1 MSGFEESTSLFN
13 PHESSWSQVSPPG
26 SGVQGHLHIE
36 CQVDSHGRTFLRKQS
51 FRAPI
56 HLSKPHW
63 DGNYLIINV
72 VNPTAGLFADD
83 HVETR
88 VRVCAGARV
97 VLTTPSATRV
107 FRAKH
112 SMQRAEILQTIVVE
126 NGGRLDFCPD
136 ILIAHGGARYS
147 QATRIEVHPGGELF
161 FTEMLAP
168 GRTASG
174 EVFAYE
180 QLDFSTDLIVGS
192 QVAVR
197 EKYRLGATSEGLQ
210 SMRRRFPRAYYA
222 SSLVVSPSER
232 GESLQREIAELNSAS
247 VLAGASRPADK
258 VYAIKV
264 VASDS
269 ISLRTAISKVR
280 TLVYSHWQ
288 RPEPSLRKL

>member
-1 MSGFEESTSLFN
+1 LTGFEENTSLFN
-13 PHESSWSQVSPPG
+13 PHESSWPQVSPPG

-72 VNPTAGLFADD
+72 VNPTAGLFAGD
-83 HVETR
+83 HVEVT
-88 VRVCAGARV
+88 VRVCAGARA

-112 SMQRAEILQTIVVE
+112 STQRTEIVQIIVVE
-126 NGGRLDFCPD
+126 NGGRLDVCPD

-147 QATRIEVHPGGELF
+147 QASRIEVHAGGELF

-180 QLDFSTDLIVGS
+180 QLEFSTDLIVGS
-192 QVAVR
+192 QIAVKER
-197 EKYRLGATSEGLQ
+197 YRLDANSEGLQ
-210 SMRRRFPRAYYA
+210 SMRRRFPHAYYA

-232 GESLQREIAELNSAS
+232 WEFLQRGVEALNGAL
-247 VLAGASRPADK
+247 VIAGASRPADN
-258 VYAIKV
+258 VYAIKL

-280 TLVYSHWQ
+280 TLVYSHCE

>member
-1 MSGFEESTSLFN
+1 MTGFEENTSLFN
-13 PHESSWSQVSPPG
+13 PHESNWPQASPRG
-26 SGVQGHLHIE
+26 SGVEGHLHIE
-36 CQVDSHGRTFLRKQS
+36 CRVDSHGRTFLRKQS

-63 DGNYLIINV
+63 DGNFLTINV
-72 VNPTAGLFADD
+72 VNPTAGLFAGD
-83 HVETR
+83 HVEIT

-112 SMQRAEILQTIVVE
+112 SMQRTEIVQTIVVE
-126 NGGRLDFCPD
+126 NGGRLDVCPD

-147 QATRIEVHPGGELF
+147 QTTRIEVQPGGELF

-222 SSLVVSPSER
+222 SSLVVSCSER
-232 GESLQREIAELNSAS
+232 WEFLQRGVEALNGAL
-247 VLAGASRPADK
+247 VLAGASRPADN

-269 ISLRTAISKVR
+269 ISLRTAIADVR

-288 RPEPSLRKL
+288 SPEPTLRKL

>member
-1 MSGFEESTSLFN
+1 M
-13 PHESSWSQVSPPG
+13 
-26 SGVQGHLHIE
+26 HIE

-72 VNPTAGLFADD
+72 VNPTAGLFAGD
-83 HVETR
+83 HVEVT
-88 VRVCAGARV
+88 VRVCAGARA

-112 SMQRAEILQTIVVE
+112 SMQRTEIVQIIVVE
-126 NGGRLDFCPD
+126 NGGRLDVCPD

-147 QATRIEVHPGGELF
+147 QASRIEVHAGGELF

-180 QLDFSTDLIVGS
+180 QLEFSTDLIVGS

-197 EKYRLGATSEGLQ
+197 ERYRLDASSEGLQ

-232 GESLQREIAELNSAS
+232 WEFLQRGVEALNGAL
-247 VLAGASRPADK
+247 VIAGASRPADN

-280 TLVYSHWQ
+280 TLVYSHCE

>member
-1 MSGFEESTSLFN
+1 MTGFDESTSLFN
-13 PHESSWSQVSPPG
+13 PHESSWPQVSPPG
-26 SGVQGHLHIE
+26 SGVQGHLHVE
-36 CQVDSHGRTFLRKQS
+36 CHVDLDGRTFLRKQS

-112 SMQRAEILQTIVVE
+112 SMQRAEIVQTIVVE

>member
-1 MSGFEESTSLFN
+1 M
-13 PHESSWSQVSPPG
+13 SPPG

-72 VNPTAGLFADD
+72 VNPTAGLFAGD
-83 HVETR
+83 HVETT

-112 SMQRAEILQTIVVE
+112 SMQRTEIVQTIVVE
-126 NGGRLDFCPD
+126 NGGRLDVCPD

-147 QATRIEVHPGGELF
+147 QATRIEVHAGGELF

-232 GESLQREIAELNSAS
+232 WELLQRGVEALNGATCACGGQPTCRQRLRNQGSRVRQHLIANCHIQGAHAGLFA
-247 VLAGASRPADK
+247 LAKPGALA
-258 VYAIKV
+258 AQV
-264 VASDS
+264 VDDHGLSS
-269 ISLRTAISKVR
+269 GRLRRHTR
-280 TLVYSHWQ
+280 QH
-288 RPEPSLRKL
+288 E

>member
-1 MSGFEESTSLFN
+1 MN
-13 PHESSWSQVSPPG
+13 VRWIP
-26 SGVQGHLHIE
+26 
-36 CQVDSHGRTFLRKQS
+36 DGRTFLRKQS

-72 VNPTAGLFADD
+72 VNPTAGLFAGD
-83 HVETR
+83 HVETT

-112 SMQRAEILQTIVVE
+112 SMQRAEIVQTIVVE

-288 RPEPSLRKL
+288 SPEPSLRKL

>member
-1 MSGFEESTSLFN
+1 
-13 PHESSWSQVSPPG
+13 
-26 SGVQGHLHIE
+26 
-36 CQVDSHGRTFLRKQS
+36 
-51 FRAPI
+51 
-56 HLSKPHW
+56 
-63 DGNYLIINV
+63 
-72 VNPTAGLFADD
+72 
-83 HVETR
+83 
-88 VRVCAGARV
+88 
-97 VLTTPSATRV
+97 
-107 FRAKH
+107 
-112 SMQRAEILQTIVVE
+112 MQKTEIVQTIVVE
-126 NGGRLDFCPD
+126 NGGRLDVCPD

-147 QATRIEVHPGGELF
+147 QATRIEVHPAGELF

-280 TLVYSHWQ
+280 TLIYSHWQ
-288 RPEPSLRKL
+288 SPEPSLRKL

>member
-1 MSGFEESTSLFN
+1 M
-13 PHESSWSQVSPPG
+13 
-26 SGVQGHLHIE
+26 
-36 CQVDSHGRTFLRKQS
+36 DSHGKTFLRKQS

-72 VNPTAGLFADD
+72 VNPTAGLFAGD
-83 HVETR
+83 HVETT

-112 SMQRAEILQTIVVE
+112 SMQRAEIVQTIVVE

-280 TLVYSHWQ
+280 TLIYSHWQ
-288 RPEPSLRKL
+288 SPEPSLRKL